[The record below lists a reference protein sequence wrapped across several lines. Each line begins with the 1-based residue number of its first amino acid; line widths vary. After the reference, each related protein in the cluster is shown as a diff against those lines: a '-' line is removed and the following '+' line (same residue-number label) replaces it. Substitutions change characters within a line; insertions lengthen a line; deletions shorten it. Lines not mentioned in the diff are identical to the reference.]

1 MLGRVTE
8 TDERRDTGKNRTFK
22 VGSGRTDRWPTPGW
36 RILLV
41 MARHALM
48 AVVRIS
54 SSNHTPYEGKF
65 ISRLCNR
72 GQMLADINSGY
83 IRVYRLEGASDL

>member
-22 VGSGRTDRWPTPGW
+22 VGSGRTDRRPSSRW
-36 RILLV
+36 RILLM

-54 SSNHTPYEGKF
+54 SSDHTSNEGKF

-72 GQMLADINSGY
+72 RQMLADINSGH